1 MSRIQNFSGGLF
13 PPLGALENMNIFLN
27 TDEFEEIINS
37 IELLNNQAKELID
50 IYQWKWVILSM
61 HSTLQGFM
69 VVGLTDSTGL
79 NILRDNI
86 SQKWLRAY
94 RNNEPYPVEKLDT
107 FLNLF
112 KKIKSEKML
121 RSTHSKKFEST
132 TEIDRCVKKVNILKN
147 KFIHLIPGGWLL
159 EVSGLPNICVH
170 CLEIIECMGWESN
183 NVFWLNEELEE
194 RCKIA
199 LEECKNTF
207 NELNEEYRNS
217 QGT

>member
-1 MSRIQNFSGGLF
+1 
-13 PPLGALENMNIFLN
+13 
-27 TDEFEEIINS
+27 
-37 IELLNNQAKELID
+37 
-50 IYQWKWVILSM
+50 
-61 HSTLQGFM
+61 
-69 VVGLTDSTGL
+69 
-79 NILRDNI
+79 
-86 SQKWLRAY
+86 
-94 RNNEPYPVEKLDT
+94 LDT

-132 TEIDRCVKKVNILKN
+132 TEIDSCVKKVNILRN
-147 KFIHLIPGGWLL
+147 KFIHFIPGGWLL
-159 EVSGLPNICVH
+159 EVSGLPKICVH
-170 CLEIIECMGWESN
+170 CLEIIEFMGWESN